1 MEGKGIEEKQV
12 YSVSEINAI
21 IRANLEYT
29 FFDISVRGEIS
40 NFLRY
45 SSGHL
50 YFDIKDEGGKLRC
63 VMFRSYAAKLGFEP
77 SDGEKVI
84 VKGTISLYEKRG
96 DLQLLVKELK
106 KDGLGELQ
114 IKFEELKRKL
124 EKEGLFD
131 KKFKKSLPFLP
142 KRIGIVTSPL
152 GAAIMDILRIIKR
165 RYKGL
170 YILIYPA
177 KVQGEGA
184 AESIAEGIKELNR
197 IGNLDAII
205 IGRGGGSIEDLW
217 AFNEEIVARAI
228 FESEIPIISA
238 VGHEIDFTISDF
250 VADLRASTPSAAAEL
265 VVQRKDLIEEKI
277 DSSIKK
283 MENIIKYKIETYKNT
298 LNKLSTHRAFSS
310 FRLNIQRKHF
320 TIDENIKRLTS
331 YILKKVKTEKE
342 SLWKLS
348 SRMNNLHPLK
358 RVAKRRGEI
367 EILKSKLS
375 SEITKKIENRG
386 KIIFEYEKSIKK
398 EILKKIEIYRLKL
411 NSLSE
416 KLNSLSHN
424 KVLERGYS
432 IVLKGRK
439 VVKSIEDVE
448 IGDEI
453 NILLYKGKLKSKI
466 KDKEGE
472 NGRKD

>member
-77 SDGEKVI
+77 TDGEKVI
-84 VKGTISLYEKRG
+84 VRGTISLYEKRG

-114 IKFEELKRKL
+114 IKFEKLKRKL

-131 KKFKKSLPFLP
+131 KKFKKPLPFLP
-142 KRIGIVTSPL
+142 KRIGVVTSPL
-152 GAAIMDILRIIKR
+152 GAAIMDILRIIRR

-184 AESIAEGIKELNR
+184 AESIVEGIKELNR
-197 IGNLDAII
+197 VGNLDAII

-265 VVQRKDLIEEKI
+265 VVQRKDIIEEKV
-277 DSSIKK
+277 DSSVKK
-283 MENIIKYKIETYKNT
+283 IGNIIKYKIESYKNT
-298 LNKLSTHRAFSS
+298 LNRLTTHRVFSS
-310 FRLNIQRKHF
+310 FHLGIQRKYF
-320 TIDENIKRLTS
+320 AIDDNVKRITS
-331 YILKKVKTEKE
+331 YMLNKLKIEKE
-342 SLWKLS
+342 NLWKLS

-358 RVAKRRGEI
+358 RVAKRKGEI
-367 EILKSKLS
+367 EILNNRLS
-375 SEITKKIENRG
+375 SA
-386 KIIFEYEKSIKK
+386 
-398 EILKKIEIYRLKL
+398 ILKKIESREKNVSDYENSIKREIFKKLEINRLKL
-411 NSLSE
+411 KALSE

-432 IVLKGRK
+432 IVLKGKK
-439 VVKSIEDVE
+439 VIKSVKDVE

-466 KDKEGE
+466 KYKEGE
-472 NGRKD
+472 NGRKG